1 MPSTKLD
8 AGLQELQTQMKQ
20 VGSCVEDSFQSGS

>member
-1 MPSTKLD
+1 MPGTKLD

-20 VGSCVEDSFQSGS
+20 VGLRVEHSLQSGP

>member
-1 MPSTKLD
+1 MPRTKLD

-20 VGSCVEDSFQSGS
+20 VGSCVEDSLQSGP